1 MANLAGSPNYSGSP
15 TAYQRAINADS
26 KTQTIADGT
35 IQSTVNTLR
44 TRITPGAVVYASDIN
59 SLVSLLNSVNG
70 HYHSFTSWLR
80 TGTGGD
86 TGVFGDTGDP
96 AFDRTRYTT
105 ASTTS
110 APVGITDTV
119 AAVSSVTQNTNITA
133 ASHNAM
139 ATQARAISNHK
150 HTWTDSTMD
159 LVGA

>member
-1 MANLAGSPNYSGSP
+1 MANLTGSPNYSGSQ
-15 TAYQRAINADS
+15 TAYQRVITADS
-26 KTQTIADGT
+26 KTQTISDAT
-35 IQSTVNTLR
+35 IQTTVNTLR
-44 TRITPGAVVYASDIN
+44 TRIAPGAVVYASDIN

-80 TGTGGD
+80 TGTAGD

-105 ASTTS
+105 ASSTS

-119 AAVSSVTQNTNITA
+119 AAVPTVTQNTSITVA
-133 ASHNAM
+133 GYNSM